1 MNPAYERIRLG
12 KVLQP
17 AQRAPVGGLVLLL
30 LIFMALLIRMLKNR
44 RD

>member
-17 AQRAPVGGLVLLL
+17 AQRVPVGGLALLL
-30 LIFMALLIRMLKNR
+30 LILEAFLIRMIKNAR
-44 RD
+44 G